1 MGEAKPVSPTGTR
14 TSTHTLTHTATFL
27 SDLVMGTIGDILAEL
42 GIDLTRLYRDWDQ
55 DQAAFQAWI
64 EEESLAMVVL
74 ECHQPGGKVAPIF
87 EFPITYGTTSGADA
101 AFVESRASLARYRAK
116 LDSVSSGTAFRLICT
131 HNGPHSNQPGW
142 GPAER
147 ASTAGLSSLSF
158 GNLGQAPHAGVAMRY
173 LR

>member
-1 MGEAKPVSPTGTR
+1 MSSTR
-14 TSTHTLTHTATFL
+14 TTTATHTLTQTATFL

-55 DQAAFQAWI
+55 DQLAFKAWI

-74 ECHQPGGKVAPIF
+74 ECKQPNGTTAPIF
-87 EFPITYGTTSGADA
+87 EFPITYGKTSGADK

-116 LDSVSSGTAFRLICT
+116 LDSVPAGSSFRLICT
-131 HNGPHSNQPGW
+131 YNGPHSNQPGW
-142 GPAER
+142 GPATR
-147 ASTAGLSSLSF
+147 ASTSGLSSLSF